1 MDQLCIMCGAV
12 IHPGRLKALPGT
24 KVCIDCSTAGKKK
37 AVTIVGGEGE
47 DTFNDIVI
55 MDDKNYQEYIK
66 DDLRKNTLD

>member
-1 MDQLCIMCGAV
+1 MEQLCISCNEA

-24 KVCIDCSTAGKKK
+24 KVCVACSTTGRKK

-55 MDDKNYQEYIK
+55 MDDSKYQEYIK

>member
-1 MDQLCIMCGAV
+1 MDQLCVACGAV
-12 IHPGRLKALPGT
+12 IPSGRLKALPGT
-24 KVCIDCSTAGKKK
+24 KVCVNCSTAGRKK
-37 AVTIVGGEGE
+37 AVTVVGGEGE

>member
-1 MDQLCIMCGAV
+1 MDQLCVACGAV
-12 IHPGRLKALPGT
+12 IPPGRLKALPGT
-24 KVCIDCSTAGKKK
+24 KVCVNCSTAGRKK
-37 AVTIVGGEGE
+37 AVTVVGGEGE

>member
-1 MDQLCIMCGAV
+1 MDQLCVACGAV
-12 IHPGRLKALPGT
+12 IPSGRLKALPGT
-24 KVCIDCSTAGKKK
+24 KVCVNCSTAGRKR
-37 AVTIVGGEGE
+37 AVTVVGGEGE